1 MKLLIVMSMALL
13 TDVVW
18 SMAIEE
24 MFEKVGN
31 IKEEIGELEAEK
43 SYCKDAIIQVCVLH
57 SLFSRLNVGVVFTHS
72 LSSIWAFFV

>member
-43 SYCKDAIIQVCVLH
+43 SYCKDAIIQVCVITYYTLC
-57 SLFSRLNVGVVFTHS
+57 FQC
-72 LSSIWAFFV
+72 